1 MTGEKWG
8 SDVEVERRNRI
19 RLSVACY
26 AYEYGFR
33 ETMTDAEWDKLA
45 KSIRPNMMTGNKVMD
60 KFFREEFKPY
70 TGQWIHAHPELDRII
85 YIYQTYFTDEVGKP
99 S

>member
-26 AYEYGFR
+26 AYEFGFDHV
-33 ETMTDAEWDKLA
+33 MTDAEWDELA
-45 KSIRPNMMTGNKVMD
+45 KAIRPNMMTGNKVMD
-60 KFFREEFKPY
+60 KFFREEFKPF
-70 TGQWIHAHPELDRII
+70 TGQWIHAHPELDRVA
-85 YIYQTYFTDEVGKP
+85 YLYTQYYAGKEKK
-99 S
+99 